1 MGTQGSFTR
10 DMQLNTHHI
19 LPEISGNINEC
30 TCNKCSAYEDQLKE
44 ALAELGSAQMIIDIL
59 QKELLSSVSITNTQ
73 DNNIASMEGFVNF
86 NSRRK
91 KMKSPTCE
99 NGNLPIPQQFKPI
112 PTIMNRYALLDNLEE
127 ATKTSHSHSHK
138 ETSEV
143 IPKRN
148 INKKKSLPTIKKKK
162 IVIIGD
168 SHARGLAT
176 EISSSLDNNFEVTGT
191 VLPGARLE
199 NIIKLADGEISA
211 LGKSDAVIVMGGAN
225 DINKNE
231 TIIGLAHLRKFV
243 EDRKNTNIMVVPAPH
258 RYDLLGTSCV
268 NKEIVVFN
276 TELLKVVKSVGNV
289 KIVQT
294 NLNRDDFTRHG
305 LHLNLSGK
313 EKVAKLIGESI
324 KQLIAR
330 KKAPSFI
337 SKRREE
343 IITHH
348 QKEAVDN
355 PTNDNKGTKPETT
368 ISPMKHGETQA
379 QIRKPLPS
387 TSTDQNNEPPRT
399 SNRIKKIPLTMNEDF
414 LWLTGPLTRVYQ
426 QPVQ

>member
-1 MGTQGSFTR
+1 
-10 DMQLNTHHI
+10 
-19 LPEISGNINEC
+19 LPEISGNINEY

-44 ALAELGSAQMIIDIL
+44 ALVELGSAQMIIDIL
-59 QKELLSSVSITNTQ
+59 QKVLLSSVRTTNTQ
-73 DNNIASMEGFVNF
+73 DNNIPSKEGFVNF
-86 NSRRK
+86 NPSRK
-91 KMKSPTCE
+91 KKKSPTCE
-99 NGNLPIPQQFKPI
+99 NGNLLIPQQFKPI
-112 PTIMNRYALLDNLEE
+112 PAITNRYALLDNLEE
-127 ATKTSHSHSHK
+127 TTKMSHSHSHK

-143 IPKRN
+143 IPIRN
-148 INKKKSLPTIKKKK
+148 KNKKKSLPTIKKKK
-162 IVIIGD
+162 TVIIGD

-191 VLPGARLE
+191 VIPGARLE

-258 RYDLLGTSCV
+258 RYDLLGSSCV
-268 NKEIVVFN
+268 NREIVVFN
-276 TELLKVVKSVGNV
+276 RELLRVVKSVGNV

-313 EKVAKLIGESI
+313 EKVATLIGESI
-324 KQLIAR
+324 KQLIPR
-330 KKAPSFI
+330 KKAPPIVSI
-337 SKRREE
+337 RREE
-343 IITHH
+343 LINHH
-348 QKEAVDN
+348 QKKAVDN
-355 PTNDNKGTKPETT
+355 PTNDDNKETKPEPTV
-368 ISPMKHGETQA
+368 SPMKHGETQA
-379 QIRKPLPS
+379 QIRKPLPT
-387 TSTDQNNEPPRT
+387 TSTDHNNVLPRT
-399 SNRIKKIPLTMNEDF
+399 SNRTKKIPVTVHEDF

>member
-1 MGTQGSFTR
+1 MVFNIANKLSDTKIKLLLKMADGVVTNCASS
-10 DMQLNTHHI
+10 HI
-19 LPEISGNINEC
+19 LPEISGNINEY

-59 QKELLSSVSITNTQ
+59 QKELLSSVGTTNTQ
-73 DNNIASMEGFVNF
+73 DNNMPSKEGFVNF
-86 NSRRK
+86 NPSQK
-91 KMKSPTCE
+91 KKKSPTCE
-99 NGNLPIPQQFKPI
+99 NGNLLIPQQFKPI
-112 PTIMNRYALLDNLEE
+112 PAITNRYALLDNLEE
-127 ATKTSHSHSHK
+127 TTKMSHSHSHK

-143 IPKRN
+143 IPIRN
-148 INKKKSLPTIKKKK
+148 KNKKKSLPTIKKKK
-162 IVIIGD
+162 MVIIGD

-191 VLPGARLE
+191 VIPGARLE

-231 TIIGLAHLRKFV
+231 TIIGLAYLRKFV

-258 RYDLLGTSCV
+258 RYDLLGSSCV
-268 NKEIVVFN
+268 NREIVVFN
-276 TELLKVVKSVGNV
+276 RELLKVVKSVGNV

-324 KQLIAR
+324 KQLIPR
-330 KKAPSFI
+330 KKAPPII
-337 SKRREE
+337 SKQREE
-343 IITHH
+343 LINHH

-355 PTNDNKGTKPETT
+355 PTNDDNKGTKPETT

-379 QIRKPLPS
+379 QIRKPLPT
-387 TSTDQNNEPPRT
+387 TSTDQNNVPPQDIEPDKENS
-399 SNRIKKIPLTMNEDF
+399 SNNE
-414 LWLTGPLTRVYQ
+414 
-426 QPVQ
+426 